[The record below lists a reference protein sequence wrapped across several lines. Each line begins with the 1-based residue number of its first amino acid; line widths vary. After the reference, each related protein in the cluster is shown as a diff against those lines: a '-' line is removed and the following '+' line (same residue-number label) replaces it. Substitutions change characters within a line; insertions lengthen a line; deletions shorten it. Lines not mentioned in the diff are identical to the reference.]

1 MNVPKQQRLIA
12 ICTKI
17 HFVIVF
23 FFFGNLERTKS
34 DKTFLTAERRLKL
47 GRPRPIAA
55 HNVLA
60 DAEAISI
67 VIQYYKE
74 N

>member
-1 MNVPKQQRLIA
+1 MIA

-17 HFVIVF
+17 HFIIV
-23 FFFGNLERTKS
+23 NLEKTKL
-34 DKTFLTAERRLKL
+34 DKTLLTAERRLKL
-47 GRPRPIAA
+47 GRARPIAA

-67 VIQYYKE
+67 VIQYYYLKGKL
-74 N
+74 NIQYKFKPP